1 MQMRETATTDTTA
14 LIERLLATQAE
25 QSVREIQAVQP
36 LIATALQQLEDAVA
50 TVRVGAAAEVAT
62 LVDRLAAEAATET
75 AAAVATANAEAQVV
89 IDGLQ
94 EQVQML
100 TGERDDV
107 STTLAS
113 ANKQIDDISQRLH
126 SQMQAVDALR
136 KEQKEAIATI
146 EALHTTNAAL
156 EARRDELDA
165 AKTEAEKSLEAEQ
178 LANTELAERLAA
190 EHDQKVR
197 LEQALATEQATRAAG
212 EDELVALRTKVEQLS
227 NELGHAQVERDT
239 IFEER
244 QAVSAEHTRA
254 IVDLQARL
262 DAAVSAE
269 ARLRK
274 QAAAKPVPARE
285 KEKEK
290 GSEPREDVRQVAL
303 GYLGQSFDGLVKVA
317 EAMADAA
324 TMDHVLNAM
333 VDSLSAEFSRVA
345 LFRVQRNRLEGV
357 REIGFQDHVDLSNI
371 VIPRTIDSL
380 MTRAVKSGR
389 VETLSGTEVADASG
403 TPFGGTP
410 TAVLALPI
418 VVDGEAFAVVYADDA
433 GEKGQAFGSP
443 ELRTKFAELLQ
454 QYSAP
459 LLARLSA
466 ELKSLA
472 GMREYATLL
481 VDELEYTYSAQV
493 GSVTDD
499 ARRESLEQNLDCA
512 RGLYLERARAEGPR
526 AAKIL
531 DEQLQHAIKTHH
543 SAPFGRDLAKLV
555 SGTADRDRDDVSAE
569 ASAQAS

>member
-14 LIERLLATQAE
+14 LIERLLAAQAE

-36 LIATALQQLEDAVA
+36 LIATALQQLEEAVA

-62 LVDRLAAEAATET
+62 LMDRLAADVASET
-75 AAAVATANAEAQVV
+75 AAAVTKAKAEAQVV

-113 ANKQIDDISQRLH
+113 VNKQMDDVSQRLH
-126 SQMQAVDALR
+126 AQTQAVAALS
-136 KEQKEAIATI
+136 KEQTAATATI
-146 EALHTTNAAL
+146 EDLQKTKAAL
-156 EARRDELDA
+156 EATRDELES
-165 AKTEAEKSLEAEQ
+165 AKTEVEKSLEAEQ
-178 LANTELAERLAA
+178 LANTELAERLGA
-190 EHDQKVR
+190 EHDQRVQ
-197 LEQALATEQATRAAG
+197 LEQALANEQSTRAAG
-212 EDELVALRTKVEQLS
+212 EEELVALRTKVEQLG

-262 DAAVSAE
+262 DAAVAAE

-274 QAAAKPVPARE
+274 QAAAKPAPV

-290 GSEPREDVRQVAL
+290 SKDSEPREDVRQVAL

-317 EAMADAA
+317 EAMAEAG

-418 VVDGEAFAVVYADDA
+418 VVDGEAYAVVYADDA
-433 GEKGQAFGSP
+433 GEKGQAFGSS

-459 LLARLSA
+459 LLARLAA

-493 GSVTDD
+493 GAGAADD
-499 ARRESLEQNLDCA
+499 TRRENLEQNLDCA

-531 DEQLQHAIKTHH
+531 DEQLQHALKTHQN
-543 SAPFGRDLAKLV
+543 SPFGRDLAKLM
-555 SGTADRDRDDVSAE
+555 SGSADKNRNTAE

>member
-1 MQMRETATTDTTA
+1 MQIRETATTDTTT
-14 LIERLLATQAE
+14 LIERLLAAQAE

-36 LIATALQQLEDAVA
+36 LIATALQQLEEAVA
-50 TVRVGAAAEVAT
+50 TVRVGAAAEVAA
-62 LVDRLAAEAATET
+62 LVDRLAAEAADET
-75 AAAVATANAEAQVV
+75 AAAVTTAKAEAQVV

-94 EQVQML
+94 EQVQQL

-107 STTLAS
+107 SATLAS
-113 ANKQIDDISQRLH
+113 SNKQMDDLSQRLH
-126 SQMQAVDALR
+126 AQTQAVDALR
-136 KEQKEAIATI
+136 KEQKEATAAI
-146 EALHTTNAAL
+146 EELQKTKAAL
-156 EARRDELDA
+156 EAVRDELES
-165 AKTEAEKSLEAEQ
+165 AKTEAEKGLEAEQ
-178 LANTELAERLAA
+178 LANTELAERLGA

-197 LEQALATEQATRAAG
+197 LEQALAAEQSTRVAG
-212 EDELVALRTKVEQLS
+212 EEELVALRTKVEQLS
-227 NELGHAQVERDT
+227 TEIGHAQVERDT

-244 QAVSAEHTRA
+244 QAVSAEHARA

-262 DAAVSAE
+262 DAAVAAE

-274 QAAAKPVPARE
+274 QAAAKPAPA

-290 GSEPREDVRQVAL
+290 AKESEPREDVRQHAL

-317 EAMADAA
+317 EAMAEAG
-324 TMDHVLNAM
+324 TMEHVLNAM

-418 VVDGEAFAVVYADDA
+418 VVDGDAYAVVYADDA
-433 GEKGQAFGSP
+433 GENGRTFGSP

-459 LLARLSA
+459 LLARLAA

-493 GSVTDD
+493 GAGAADG
-499 ARRESLEQNLDCA
+499 ARRENLEQNLDCA

-531 DEQLQHAIKTHH
+531 DEQLQHALKTHQNT
-543 SAPFGRDLAKLV
+543 PFGRELAKLL
-555 SGTADRDRDDVSAE
+555 SGSADKNHST
-569 ASAQAS
+569 AQAS